1 MMVKRTLMALGLGV
15 ALLGGGVASTV
26 HASNVVAAHPTAVH
40 AGLIAGDT
48 GDTTADADANAPC
61 ATDPTTGDQT
71 GNCQDSQNQSG
82 PQDNSGAEG
91 PHQGGAADGGATP
104 GQ

>member
-1 MMVKRTLMALGLGV
+1 MVKRTFMALGLGV
-15 ALLGGGVASTV
+15 ALLGGGVANTV
-26 HASNVVAAHPTAVH
+26 HASSVVAAHPTAVH

-61 ATDPTTGDQT
+61 ATNPTTGDQT

-82 PQDNSGAEG
+82 PQDTSGSG
-91 PHQGGAADGGATP
+91 GQDQGGTADGGETP